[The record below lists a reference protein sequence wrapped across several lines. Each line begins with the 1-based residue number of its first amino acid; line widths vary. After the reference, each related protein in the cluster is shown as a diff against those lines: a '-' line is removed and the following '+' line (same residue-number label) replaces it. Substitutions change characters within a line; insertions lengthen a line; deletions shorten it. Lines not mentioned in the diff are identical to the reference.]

1 MNITHSFVSERD
13 RALLSGDHSSYH
25 AQATRRIHN
34 LRRRLGASNRG
45 RKYNPKAAVTPDN
58 VAQNQEYLT
67 LAPIQARPSGSSI
80 ANCENTDGFSFSL
93 QVRSVLGRMLW
104 P

>member
-1 MNITHSFVSERD
+1 MNITHSVVSERD
-13 RALLSGDHSSYH
+13 RALLAGDHSSYH

-58 VAQNQEYLT
+58 VVQNAEYIY
-67 LAPIQARPSGSSI
+67 PDP
-80 ANCENTDGFSFSL
+80 
-93 QVRSVLGRMLW
+93 VRLYLRLLILVL
-104 P
+104 

>member
-13 RALLSGDHSSYH
+13 RALLSGDYSSYH

-34 LRRRLGASNRG
+34 LRKRLGASNRG
-45 RKYNPKAAVTPDN
+45 RKYTPKAAVTPEN

-67 LAPIQARPSGSSI
+67 LTPTRLRLFLLIVCNI
-80 ANCENTDGFSFSL
+80 DGFSSSSP
-93 QVRSVLGRMLW
+93 VRSVRGPTQWL
-104 P
+104 